1 MRRAARHVALQTV
14 YCIDIEGGSPEE
26 ALEYA
31 LSQEAVTE
39 DLKNYITTLV
49 EKVAQESEHLDG
61 LIAPLLAKNWSFSR
75 IAKIDRAIL
84 RMAAAELEYVEEMP
98 PKVTINE
105 AVSLAAEYGDKHSSK
120 FVNGVLGK
128 LLPLTKK
135 AKWDPSKF
143 KNFLAADPIPA
154 PVEPEVEM
162 IEAGSPEH
170 EELLKSSGWTLR
182 SE

>member
-1 MRRAARHVALQTV
+1 MQTV
-14 YCIDIEGGSPEE
+14 YCIDTEGVTLEE
-26 ALEYA
+26 ALAYA
-31 LSQEAVTE
+31 LSQEPFTE
-39 DLKNYITTLV
+39 DLVGYITTLV
-49 EKVAQESEHLDG
+49 EKVAQETEHLDG
-61 LIAPLLAKNWSFSR
+61 LLSPLLAKNWSFNR

-84 RMAAAELEYVEEMP
+84 RMAAAELEFVEEMP

-105 AVSLAAEYGDKHSSK
+105 AVSLAAEYGDKDSSR
-120 FVNGVLGK
+120 FINGVLGK

-135 AKWDPSKF
+135 AVWDQSKY
-143 KNFLAADPIPA
+143 KSFLATDPIPA

-170 EELLKSSGWTLR
+170 DELLKSAGWTLR